1 MELLLHSRLQDRVI
15 EKSIRRPRTKGDG
28 LAPCVRSFSH
38 LPFSNMAQIG
48 PDARKNARAEGRRR
62 TKISRY
68 YVSGLIRKIVL
79 LFYSF
84 IPFAFYKF
92 GSDGSRYEELP
103 ASATTADLR
112 RQQSDSAATRELLR
126 ESSPNRRRVS
136 FLAARG
142 RYV

>member
-1 MELLLHSRLQDRVI
+1 MGMHFQI
-15 EKSIRRPRTKGDG
+15 
-28 LAPCVRSFSH
+28 FSLTVFFH

-92 GSDGSRYEELP
+92 GSDGFKYEALS
-103 ASATTADLR
+103 ASATRHTVCVR
-112 RQQSDSAATRELLR
+112 RGD
-126 ESSPNRRRVS
+126 
-136 FLAARG
+136 
-142 RYV
+142 

>member
-1 MELLLHSRLQDRVI
+1 MGMHFQIFSLTV
-15 EKSIRRPRTKGDG
+15 
-28 LAPCVRSFSH
+28 SFH

-84 IPFAFYKF
+84 TPFAFYKF
-92 GSDGSRYEELP
+92 GSDGSRDEELP

-126 ESSPNRRRVS
+126 KGSPKRCLQKQS
-136 FLAARG
+136 GDA
-142 RYV
+142 